1 MRRFFLYPCLMNFP
15 NLAHI
20 KLVVTDMDGTL
31 LNSHHLVSER
41 FYTAF
46 EELKSLGVTFVAASG
61 RQYDS
66 IYHKLYRIADQ
77 IYIAAENGGYTLYQD
92 REIHQADF
100 PSHLLERPLNLLEK
114 RPDIHA
120 VLCTKNKAFIK
131 RGFPDFESFVIQYY
145 SAYETIERLSDC
157 TEPVLK
163 IALYH
168 PEGSEKHI
176 YPHVEALSNE
186 LKVKISGPN
195 WVDLSHQE
203 AHKGTAVAKIQ
214 SLLNISPAETL
225 CLGDY
230 LNDLEMLG
238 QSHYSFSMGNAHP
251 DVVKA
256 AKYQT
261 ASNDQFGVEM
271 VLEKIILDIRSSL

>member
-1 MRRFFLYPCLMNFP
+1 MNFP
-15 NLAHI
+15 NLSNI

-46 EELKSLGVTFVAASG
+46 EELKSLGVAFVAASG
-61 RQYDS
+61 RQYHS

-100 PSHLLERPLNLLEK
+100 PSHLLERPLSLLEK
-114 RPDIHA
+114 RPEIHA
-120 VLCTKNKAFIK
+120 VLCTKEKAFIK
-131 RGFPDFESFVIQYY
+131 HGHPEFESFVIQYY
-145 SAYETIERLSDC
+145 SAYETIAHLSDC

-176 YPHVEALSNE
+176 YPHVVELSDE

-195 WVDLSHQE
+195 WVDLSHKD

-238 QSHYSFSMGNAHP
+238 QSHYSFAMGNAHP
-251 DVVKA
+251 DVVSA

-271 VLEKIILDIRSSL
+271 VLEKIIQDITGSL